1 MSSLRIIRE
10 LEKGALRFGLPVL
23 NAAISMALRRW
34 KADDAAI
41 VNRLNEATFFEPR
54 EAATVADAI
63 FRVNANAWIT
73 GMTVSALDL
82 KLLPAGIRTLASH
95 TPIDIAVRNLRP
107 QMIFTVT
114 PTAAL
119 RFFDTLRP
127 SGPVEMAGLE
137 EQLLLFQDEAFSL
150 AITTDRTLLDNASAL
165 LRQSLEEG
173 ATTVR
178 QSVLSLERLG
188 VTSRN
193 PQYADMVFRTNINR
207 TYNQG
212 YYDQVA
218 GNPKIRE
225 DFPIWEYDAIE
236 DIRLRPEHR
245 ANLTRGIDGTQF
257 YPANVTFEVARGP
270 NPFNCRCR
278 LLRWLHVTEAREK
291 GLVPDA
297 S

>member
-10 LEKGALRFGLPVL
+10 LEKGALRFGQPIV
-23 NAAISMALRRW
+23 NAAVSMALRRW
-34 KADDAAI
+34 KAGDAAI
-41 VNRLNEATFFEPR
+41 INRLNEPTFFEPR
-54 EAATVADAI
+54 EAATIADAV

-73 GMTVSALDL
+73 GMTVSALDIR
-82 KLLPAGIRTLASH
+82 LLPAGIRTLQGPD
-95 TPIDIAVRNLRP
+95 PIQDAVRNLRP
-107 QMIFTVT
+107 QMIFTIT

-119 RFFDTLRP
+119 RFFDALRP
-127 SGPVEMAGLE
+127 SGPIETAGLE

-150 AITTDRTLLDNASAL
+150 AISADETLLNRASSL
-165 LRQSLEEG
+165 LRQSLDEG
-173 ATTVR
+173 ATTVN
-178 QSVLSLERLG
+178 QSILSLERLG
-188 VTSRN
+188 VTSKN

-207 TYNQG
+207 SYNQG

-218 GNPKIRE
+218 GNPEIRE
-225 DFPIWEYDAIE
+225 DFPVWEYDAIE

-245 ANLTRGIDGTQF
+245 ANLTQGIDGTQF

-297 S
+297 T